1 MTDATI
7 GGVSRSHDW
16 GSEQAQKR
24 VKKRYRRDRILQA
37 IGLLAI
43 TLAIGMLGILLG
55 SLFINGYTAFTQSKA
70 TIPVTLNAQDFDR
83 DNPSQGNY
91 RKAARDGFASYF
103 SDIEEPAERRQLFKI
118 ISQQAGI
125 VLRNEVV
132 DNPDLIGQ
140 SFEIA
145 IPLSDPFDQLHKGV
159 IPRQISALNASQ
171 IKALRF
177 LENNAYV
184 RTVDGQSVAELNV
197 PILERYVD
205 AENPADG
212 RYDRIVNSALRDVFV
227 GRSALDYRGIIG
239 DGAAAKLQNY
249 VVSNPDVIGTTINIT
264 LPLTEDF
271 DEYHR
276 QREALA
282 RNPVFGS
289 EQQLEWYD
297 SLVERGLISRPF
309 NWGIFTYADSRFPEL
324 AGLAGA
330 IAGSFFAL
338 LICFLISFP
347 VGIAAAVYLEEFA
360 PKNRWTDLI
369 EVNINNLAAVPSVV
383 FGLLGLAVFIS
394 FFGLPRSTPLVGG
407 MVLSLMTLPTI
418 IIATRAALKAV
429 PPSIREAALG
439 VGASKHQVVIHHV
452 LPLAMPGILTG
463 TIIGLAQALG
473 ETAPLLLIGMNAFIP
488 AVDQVGVLQP
498 ATALPTQIYSWADS
512 PERGFVARTS
522 AAILVLLGFL
532 VIMNGL
538 AIYLRQ
544 RFQKKWS

>member
-7 GGVSRSHDW
+7 GGVSRTHDW
-16 GSEQAQKR
+16 GSEQALKR

-37 IGLLAI
+37 LGLLAI
-43 TLAIGMLGILLG
+43 TIAIVMLGILIG
-55 SLFINGYTAFTQSKA
+55 SLFLNGYTAFTQSKV
-70 TIPVTLNAQDFDR
+70 TIPITLSAQDFDPE
-83 DNPSQGNY
+83 NPAQGNY

-103 SDIEEPAERRQLFKI
+103 PDVENARERRQMFGI
-118 ISQQAGI
+118 MSSQAGR
-125 VLRNEVV
+125 VLRDRVV
-132 DNPDLIGQ
+132 ANPELIGT
-140 SFEIA
+140 SFEMK
-145 IPLSDPFDQLHKGV
+145 IPLSDPFDQLNKGV
-159 IPRQISALNASQ
+159 IPREISALNSSQ
-171 IKALRF
+171 IVALDF
-177 LENNAYV
+177 LDGQGLLG
-184 RTVDGQSVAELNV
+184 TVDGQAVANLDV
-197 PILERYVD
+197 PVLEQYVD
-205 AENPADG
+205 AANPSEG
-212 RYDRIVNSALRDVFV
+212 RFERIVNSALRDVFV
-227 GRSALDYRGIIG
+227 GQSALDYRGILG
-239 DGAAAKLQNY
+239 DAAAEKLKDY
-249 VVSNPDVIGTTINIT
+249 VVANPGAVGSAVNLA
-264 LPLTEDF
+264 LPLTEHF
-271 DEYHR
+271 DRYYREG
-276 QREALA
+276 EALVG
-282 RNPVFGS
+282 NPVFDS
-289 EQQLEWYD
+289 EQQLAFFD
-297 SLVERGLISRPF
+297 SLVERGAISQPL
-309 NWGIFTYADSRFPEL
+309 NWAILTEADSRFPEL

-330 IAGSFFAL
+330 LAGSFFAL
-338 LICFLISFP
+338 LVCFLISFP

-439 VGASKHQVVIHHV
+439 VGASKHQVVMHHV

-532 VIMNGL
+532 VIMNGV